1 MICPRSLPFLFAPSF
16 APSPP
21 SLISPRANTVLPS
34 ASHTHTR
41 QTTNHRAPQAS
52 CARLRL
58 VCTAHV
64 QGPLGCVAHPYINPL
79 RPPRSLALTP
89 HHQYLQKSTSK
100 RTMGKPMCFW
110 LFVSNAMISDG
121 CFVSLA
127 FFRNISKY
135 SRRRYMFWFSK
146 SLSLKLPR
154 HIQHVVF
161 LALWFKKSC
170 GALDVLFFL
179 ASLSQ
184 TSWQR
189 MNILFLWPSK
199 YLKNLWG
206 FVSNRKEVEAC
217 SVLHFRSSNTGKSS
231 IFRGFESLALCH
243 KIQALE
249 NMFCSLPAQL
259 KYQRIVDPSRVQKIP
274 PPKECFDSASFD
286 FTSLLFQK
294 SRADMDMSCSSAS
307 AAQIHDERN
316 DVFLAC
322 LRRSYLRIKRIFI

>member
-1 MICPRSLPFLFAPSF
+1 MFLWPPVCVWVYK
-16 APSPP
+16 PSPP
-21 SLISPRANTVLPS
+21 
-34 ASHTHTR
+34 
-41 QTTNHRAPQAS
+41 HRF
-52 CARLRL
+52 
-58 VCTAHV
+58 
-64 QGPLGCVAHPYINPL
+64 
-79 RPPRSLALTP
+79 LALTP
-89 HHQYLQKSTSK
+89 HLQYFQKSTSK

-189 MNILFLWPSK
+189 MNVLFLWPSK

-217 SVLHFRSSNTGKSS
+217 AVLHFRSSNTGKSS
-231 IFRGFESLALCH
+231 ILHGFKNLVLYTKISQYSQHVLSL
-243 KIQALE
+243 
-249 NMFCSLPAQL
+249 CSLWSL
-259 KYQRIVDPSRVQKIP
+259 KKTTHVRIYPD
-274 PPKECFDSASFD
+274 
-286 FTSLLFQK
+286 L
-294 SRADMDMSCSSAS
+294 
-307 AAQIHDERN
+307 
-316 DVFLAC
+316 
-322 LRRSYLRIKRIFI
+322 